1 MRRAGEFLDEP
12 SVGFARFVWF
22 YPLNSIWLL
31 YLLLLT
37 VCVCPPLAAFISDN
51 GWEPVYLYY
60 YWTPLVVLLFSSRWF
75 RSRVA
80 FMLFAWFLSLILLNL
95 LLGMTQ
101 GAYVSAISKA
111 FSAAV
116 VQGTK

>member
-1 MRRAGEFLDEP
+1 
-12 SVGFARFVWF
+12 
-22 YPLNSIWLL
+22 
-31 YLLLLT
+31 
-37 VCVCPPLAAFISDN
+37 VCVCPPLATFIRDN
-51 GWEPVYLYY
+51 GWGPVYLYY
-60 YWTPLVVLLFSSRWF
+60 YWTPLVLLLFSSRWF

-80 FMLFAWFLSLILLNL
+80 FMLFAWFLSLMLLNL

-101 GAYVSAISKA
+101 GAFVSAISKA